1 MKTLRESLFDGDL
14 KSKDIMMGEIYE
26 IHPDGWRT
34 HYDNDLD
41 KLMDCFSPKIHNIK
55 LQFVK
60 DSNLNLPAFALQK
73 GVLQLMELILQIPA
87 QIFEQ
92 PSINEMG
99 MDIKKVLK
107 PYIDPD
113 CYKDMIISVK
123 LYLKQGW
130 VVVSIYDNLKSST
143 PNSLVIT
150 FKKK

>member
-1 MKTLRESLFDGDL
+1 MKSLQESLFDGDL

-26 IHPDGWRT
+26 IYPDGWRT
-34 HYDNDLD
+34 HYSNDLD
-41 KLMDCFSPKIHNIK
+41 ELMDCFSPKIHNVK

-60 DSNLNLPAFALQK
+60 DMDLNLPTYALQK
-73 GVLQLMELILQIPA
+73 GILQLIDLILQVPA

-92 PSINEMG
+92 LSVNKMG
-99 MDIKKVLK
+99 MDIKKILK

-113 CYKDMIISVK
+113 CYKDMNIGVR
-123 LYLKQGW
+123 LFLKQGW
-130 VVVSIYDNLKSST
+130 IEVSIYDNLKSSI